1 MDGEAVPSYYTPLP
15 KDLTPEE
22 LAAIQYHRNNLDRGT
37 FLTQPNKDLTTF
49 FGARMGTPSGV
60 MYFPTYWHGAML
72 EPRTAFREAM
82 RSGIKFPT
90 YANDELA
97 AAAEEKLHNV
107 MAADTA
113 AFRARAAKKPK

>member
-1 MDGEAVPSYYTPLP
+1 MDSESVPSYYTPLP

-22 LAAIQYHRNNLDRGT
+22 LAAVQYHRNNLDRGT
-37 FLTQPNKDLTTF
+37 FLTQPNKDISTF
-49 FGARMGTPSGV
+49 LGARMGTQNGV
-60 MYFPTYWHGAML
+60 MVFPTYWHGTML
-72 EPRTAFREAM
+72 QPQTAFKEAI

-97 AAAEEKLHNV
+97 AAAEQKMHNV

-113 AFRARAAKKPK
+113 AYRASAAKKSK